1 MAVASP
7 PFTGFRPEAI
17 QFLADLAENNERT
30 WFQPRKADYER
41 LLKGPLEA
49 FVAAVGERLEARGV
63 PILADPARS
72 PFRIYRDVRFSKDK
86 SPYKTNVGAGFPWV
100 EDRPATGR
108 GLNSEGEGR
117 RAAGGYFH
125 FQPGEMFLGGGMYHV
140 EKPLIDAWR
149 RAVVDRN
156 DAVHAAIDDPGFHAF
171 FGRVNG
177 HEQLRR
183 VPPGYPPDHPDA
195 ELLRFKDVIFGRPLS
210 DAEALSPKLPDL
222 VADGFAAAVPVF
234 RFLARLSG

>member
-1 MAVASP
+1 MAVAAPS
-7 PFTGFRPEAI
+7 FTGFQPEAI
-17 QFLADLAENNERT
+17 QFLADLAENNDRA

-41 LLKGPLEA
+41 LLKEPLEA
-49 FVAAVGERLEARGV
+49 FVAAVGERLATRGV
-63 PILADPARS
+63 PLLADPAKS

-86 SPYKTNVGAGFPWV
+86 SPYKTNLGAGFPWI
-100 EDRPATGR
+100 EDGPAPSR
-108 GLNSEGEGR
+108 GEGR

-156 DAVHAAIDDPGFHAF
+156 GEVHAAIDDPGFLAF
-171 FGRVNG
+171 FGPVNG

-183 VPPGYPPDHPDA
+183 VPSGFPADHPDA
-195 ELLRFKDVIFGRPLS
+195 ELLRYKDVIFGRRLS
-210 DAEALSPKLPDL
+210 DKEALSPGLPDI
-222 VADGFAAAVPVF
+222 VADGFTAAVPVF
-234 RFLARLSG
+234 RFLARLAS

>member
-7 PFTGFRPEAI
+7 PFTGFRPEAV
-17 QFLADLAENNERT
+17 QFLADLAENNDRA

-41 LLKGPLEA
+41 LLKEPLQA

-63 PILADPARS
+63 PILADPAKS
-72 PFRIYRDVRFSKDK
+72 PFRIYRDVRFAKDK
-86 SPYKTNVGAGFPWV
+86 SPYKTNVGAGFPWI
-100 EDRPATGR
+100 EDGPAPAR
-108 GLNSEGEGR
+108 GEGH

-125 FQPGEMFLGGGMYHV
+125 FQPGEMYLGGGMYHV

-156 DAVHAAIDDPGFHAF
+156 DEVHAAIDEPGFHSF

-177 HEQLRR
+177 HELLRR
-183 VPPGYPPDHPDA
+183 VPNGFPADHPDA
-195 ELLRFKDVIFGRPLS
+195 ELLRYKDVVFGRRLS
-210 DAEALSPKLPDL
+210 DKEVLSPTLPDL
-222 VADGFAAAVPVF
+222 VADGFTAAMPVF
-234 RFLARLSG
+234 RLLARLAS

>member
-17 QFLADLAENNERT
+17 QFLAHLAENNDRA
-30 WFQPRKADYER
+30 WFQPRKRDYER
-41 LLKGPLEA
+41 LLKEPLEA
-49 FVAAVGERLEARGV
+49 FVAAVGERLGARGV

-86 SPYKTNVGAGFPWV
+86 SPYKTNLGAGFPWM
-100 EDRPATGR
+100 EDGPAPSR
-108 GLNSEGEGR
+108 GEGR

-149 RAVVDRN
+149 RAVLDRN
-156 DAVHAAIDDPGFHAF
+156 AEVHAAIDDPGFLAF
-171 FGRVNG
+171 FGPVNG

-183 VPPGYPPDHPDA
+183 VPPGFPPDHPDA
-195 ELLRFKDVIFGRPLS
+195 ELLRCKDVVFGRRLS
-210 DAEALSPKLPDL
+210 DKEACSPKLPDL
-222 VADGFAAAVPVF
+222 VADGFTAAVPVF
-234 RFLARLSG
+234 RFLARLRG

>member
-17 QFLADLAENNERT
+17 QFLADLAANNDRA

-41 LLKGPLEA
+41 LLKEPLEA

-63 PILADPARS
+63 PILADPARA

-86 SPYKTNVGAGFPWV
+86 SPYKTNLGAGFPWV
-100 EDRPATGR
+100 EDGPAPGR
-108 GLNSEGEGR
+108 GEGR

-125 FQPGEMFLGGGMYHV
+125 FQPGEMYLGGGMYHV

-156 DAVHAAIDDPGFHAF
+156 DAVHAAIDDPGFLAF
-171 FGRVNG
+171 FGPVNG

-183 VPPGYPPDHPDA
+183 VPPGFPADHPDA
-195 ELLRFKDVIFGRPLS
+195 ELLRYKDVVFGRRLS
-210 DAEALSPKLPDL
+210 DTEALSPGLPDL
-222 VADGFAAAVPVF
+222 VAEGFEAAVPVF
-234 RFLARLSG
+234 RFLARLTG